1 MRHGSSDARVVEAR
15 PSVSDLQAIA
25 AAYER
30 VDLHLRSLRHTG
42 DGDELGG
49 DSTDRERGINDQAYF
64 VLAWGQL
71 EADIEE
77 ACRDAIRY
85 GRSHED
91 WRHRRAWSLYNPD
104 DRRLSGLSFENR
116 LTLVLDKGS
125 DDWKRT
131 MELYNVRN
139 QIAHGALLSARIDM
153 VRVMGDFF
161 RIRSSLAQD

>member
-1 MRHGSSDARVVEAR
+1 M
-15 PSVSDLQAIA
+15 SDLQAVT
-25 AAYER
+25 AAYEQI
-30 VDLHLRSLRHTG
+30 DLQLRSLRDAEDG
-42 DGDELGG
+42 AGDEPAP
-49 DSTDRERGINDQAYF
+49 DPVDEERRINDQAFF

-77 ACRDAIRY
+77 ACRDAIRN
-85 GRSHED
+85 GQSHED

-116 LTLVLDKGS
+116 LTLVLEKGS

-131 MELYNVRN
+131 MELYSVRN

-153 VRVMGDFF
+153 QRAIEDFY
-161 RIRSSLAQD
+161 RIRSSLARE

>member
-1 MRHGSSDARVVEAR
+1 M
-15 PSVSDLQAIA
+15 SDLQAVA
-25 AAYER
+25 AMYER
-30 VDLHLRSLRHTG
+30 VDLHLESIGDTEDMEGGEPAPDPVDQVRS
-42 DGDELGG
+42 
-49 DSTDRERGINDQAYF
+49 INDQAYF

-77 ACRDAIRY
+77 ACRDTIRN
-85 GRSHED
+85 GQSQED
-91 WRHRRAWSLYNPD
+91 WRYRRAWSLYNPD

-116 LTLVLDKGS
+116 LTLVLEKGS

-153 VRVMGDFF
+153 ARVIRDFF
-161 RIRSSLAQD
+161 GAYIHD

>member
-1 MRHGSSDARVVEAR
+1 MAEAH

-25 AAYER
+25 DVYEQM
-30 VDLHLRSLRHTG
+30 DLRLRSLRETEDRTG
-42 DGDELGG
+42 EDPAPAPV
-49 DSTDRERGINDQAYF
+49 DREQRINDQAYF

-77 ACRDAIRY
+77 ACREAIRE
-85 GRSHED
+85 GQLHED
-91 WRHRRAWSLYNPD
+91 WRHRRAWSLYNPE

-116 LTLVLDKGS
+116 LTLVIEKGS

-139 QIAHGALLSARIDM
+139 QVAHGALLSARIDM
-153 VRVMGDFF
+153 ERVIRDFF
-161 RIRSSLAQD
+161 RIQSSLARD